1 MNTDIPEDPVADL
14 QLRVALESAAGEAPV
29 ADVDW
34 EALRT
39 AIRSDAGLPLARRR
53 RESRR
58 PFLGWGRVALPA
70 LCAAA
75 LAALLL
81 RGDILKPP
89 QPELQATS
97 LRPMAEQVLGS
108 SISESEWELLLSQ
121 QVETEALLLA
131 AVGATDAASP

>member
-58 PFLGWGRVALPA
+58 PFLGWGRVAFPA

-81 RGDILKPP
+81 RGDILKP